1 MKNLII
7 TVALATLFAMLIS
20 FPWELNSRSWQRLS
34 KESMNSESESGKIL
48 LTRCL

>member
-20 FPWELNSRSWQRLS
+20 FQWELNSRSWQSLR
-34 KESMNSESESGKIL
+34 KESMNSESGKIL

>member
-7 TVALATLFAMLIS
+7 TVALATIFAMLIS
-20 FPWELNSRSWQRLS
+20 FQWELNSRSWQSLS
-34 KESMNSESESGKIL
+34 KESMNSESGKIL